1 MQVVIFKLNNE
12 QFAVETSKVQSINDA
27 MEITKVPRA
36 PAHIK
41 GIINLRGNVISILDI
56 NLLME
61 VPKQESSEESEESII
76 ILEME
81 EELVGIVVDQVDE
94 VLDLDENMIEKVTD
108 ENKRAYIEG
117 IINFKDR
124 VVTLINIDKLFSN

>member
-41 GIINLRGNVISILDI
+41 GLINLRGNVISLLDI
-56 NLLME
+56 NLIMD
-61 VPKQESSEESEESII
+61 VPKQENDENSENSII
-76 ILEME
+76 ILEMDDE
-81 EELVGIVVDQVDE
+81 MVGIVVDQVDE
-94 VLDLDENMIEKVTD
+94 VLDLDESIIEKSGD
-108 ENKRAYIEG
+108 ENKKPYIDG

-124 VVTLINIDKLFSN
+124 VVTLINIDKFF

>member
-1 MQVVIFKLNNE
+1 MQVVIFKLSNE
-12 QFAVETSKVQSINDA
+12 QFAVETSKVQSINDY

-36 PAHIK
+36 PSHIK

-56 NLLME
+56 NLLMD
-61 VPKQESSEESEESII
+61 VPKQGNSKQSEESII

-94 VLDLDENMIEKVTD
+94 VLDLDESMIEKITD
-108 ENKRAYIEG
+108 ENKKAYIEG
-117 IINFKDR
+117 VINFKDR
-124 VVTLINIDKLFSN
+124 VVTLINIDKLF

>member
-1 MQVVIFKLNNE
+1 MQVVIFKLSNE
-12 QFAVETSKVQSINDA
+12 QFAVETSKVQSINDY

-36 PAHIK
+36 PSHIK

-56 NLLME
+56 NLLMD
-61 VPKQESSEESEESII
+61 VPKQENSKQSEESII

-94 VLDLDENMIEKVTD
+94 VLDLDEGMIEKITD
-108 ENKRAYIEG
+108 ENKKAYIEG
-117 IINFKDR
+117 VINFKDR
-124 VVTLINIDKLFSN
+124 VVTLINIDKLF